1 MKYGIQM
8 YSLRDITEKDLDGAL
23 KAVADMGYHYIEF
36 AGFFGHSAEEVRGYL
51 EKYGLEII
59 ATHSGWTD
67 LRDNFEE
74 TVRYH
79 KALGNK
85 NYIIPGADLST
96 KAKLDE
102 FIDFINEVQ
111 PKLKA
116 EGIDLGYHNHSHE
129 FIPNDDGCMIHKEI
143 EKRTDMFFELDTYWA
158 FVAKLDPV
166 KELDRLADRVKLIHL
181 KDGTAEGK
189 GLSLGSGEAPVAA
202 VRNKAVQMNLGIVV
216 ESEGCS
222 PTGREE
228 VKRCIDYLN
237 TLD

>member
-1 MKYGIQM
+1 MQYGIQM
-8 YSLRDITEKDLDGAL
+8 YSLRDITNKDFEGAL
-23 KAVADMGYHYIEF
+23 KAVAEMGYHYAEF
-36 AGFFGHSAEEVRGYL
+36 AGFFGHSAEEVREL
-51 EKYGLEII
+51 LKKYGLEII
-59 ATHSGWTD
+59 ATHSGWID

-79 KALGNK
+79 KILGNK

-102 FIDFINEVQ
+102 FIAFINEVR
-111 PKLKA
+111 PKLKS

-129 FIPNDDGCMIHKEI
+129 FIPNKDGCMIHKEL
-143 EKRTDMFFELDTYWA
+143 EERTDMFFELDTYWA

-166 KELDRLADRVKLIHL
+166 KELERLAGRVKLIHL

-189 GLSLGSGEAPVAA
+189 GLSLGSGDAPVEA
-202 VRNKAVQMNLGIVV
+202 VRAKAIQMNLGIIV
-216 ESEGCS
+216 ESEGCD
-222 PTGREE
+222 PTGCEE